1 MEHPTVLD
9 KSSKEVNIGISEE
22 HREAIAESLTR
33 LLADSYMLYLK
44 THNYHWNV
52 TGKLFFQL
60 HDQFEEQYTDLA
72 DAVDEIAERIRTLG
86 YRAPGSFR
94 EFAELTSISEDQDHP
109 SAEEMVRR
117 SAADNEALVKT
128 ANEALKPSNE
138 AEDEASI
145 DLITERLKVHSKTAW
160 MLRSMLQE

>member
-94 EFAELTSISEDQDHP
+94 EFASLPRSLK
-109 SAEEMVRR
+109 VRIIR
-117 SAADNEALVKT
+117 G
-128 ANEALKPSNE
+128 P
-138 AEDEASI
+138 
-145 DLITERLKVHSKTAW
+145 ERLSAGPLLTTKP
-160 MLRSMLQE
+160 

>member
-60 HDQFEEQYTDLA
+60 HDQFEEPYTDLA
-72 DAVDEIAERIRTLG
+72 DADDEIAERIRTLR

-94 EFAELTSISEDQDHP
+94 ELAELTSNSDDRDEQ
-109 SAEEMVRR
+109 R
-117 SAADNEALVKT
+117 ADAPV
-128 ANEALKPSNE
+128 S
-138 AEDEASI
+138 
-145 DLITERLKVHSKTAW
+145 
-160 MLRSMLQE
+160 